1 MGGVIKRTQNRV
13 VSRSTHTIFERS
25 HPQEYPSL
33 GNKRGNFQPFEKSL
47 VPFCLNGYKY
57 YINVGLLM

>member
-1 MGGVIKRTQNRV
+1 MGGVIKRTQNSA

-47 VPFCLNGYKY
+47 VPFCLNGYYKY
-57 YINVGLLM
+57 